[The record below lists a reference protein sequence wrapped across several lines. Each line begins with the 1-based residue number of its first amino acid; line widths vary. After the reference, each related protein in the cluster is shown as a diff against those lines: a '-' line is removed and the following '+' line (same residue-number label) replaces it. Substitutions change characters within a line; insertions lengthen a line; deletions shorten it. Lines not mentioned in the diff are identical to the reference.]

1 MMTWGLCQLP
11 ETQNMGDALGSFYLS
26 CCVPELW
33 LFVMYVM
40 YLAVCGDARRS
51 CFCDLFQIKHSWLT
65 TINVTDYVQH
75 ILLPAMWELVRK
87 LSKKHRV
94 LEEWI

>member
-1 MMTWGLCQLP
+1 
-11 ETQNMGDALGSFYLS
+11 MGDALGSFYLS

-65 TINVTDYVQH
+65 TMNVTDYVQH